1 MFSRI
6 MVVWRE
12 PLFLVAFL
20 VALNVKAS
28 NLTLNQ
34 KLTFDS
40 LDLNDEEVRLR
51 REAWAAG
58 LAFY

>member
-1 MFSRI
+1 

>member
-1 MFSRI
+1 

-12 PLFLVAFL
+12 PLLVVTVF
-20 VALNVKAS
+20 VISTALNAHAN

-40 LDLNDEEVRLR
+40 LDNEEVRLR

-58 LAFY
+58 